1 MNASKG
7 KLKIE
12 GDQASLDK
20 ILRMAYG
27 GKMEG
32 DTAEGVVEGPSHEQ
46 GGVPAVQAGSGEQV
60 AEIEGGERIFSTE
73 DTGAIEQAAQEIHK
87 LMETGDN
94 AAAEDMAMRL
104 GFAVVDMIFAQDQ
117 SQAEQE
123 AAMQEEQMAG
133 MNSFGEEEDG
143 EEAGFTV

>member
-1 MNASKG
+1 
-7 KLKIE
+7 
-12 GDQASLDK
+12 
-20 ILRMAYG
+20 
-27 GKMEG
+27 
-32 DTAEGVVEGPSHEQ
+32 
-46 GGVPAVQAGSGEQV
+46 
-60 AEIEGGERIFSTE
+60 
-73 DTGAIEQAAQEIHK
+73 
-87 LMETGDN
+87 METGDN